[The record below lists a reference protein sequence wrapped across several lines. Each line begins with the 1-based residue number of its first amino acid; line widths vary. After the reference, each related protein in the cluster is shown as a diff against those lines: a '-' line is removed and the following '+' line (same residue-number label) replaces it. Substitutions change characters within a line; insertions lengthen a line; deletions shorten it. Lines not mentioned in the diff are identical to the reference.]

1 MPKRSSGSSEW
12 EPGSG
17 SSDRRRAQLVP
28 TLVRCGNMVW
38 MATWKFVALALKAQ
52 RGWNRIPPA
61 QRRQIIENATKQARK
76 HGPIVAKRA
85 AEIARQVRKGQ

>member
-1 MPKRSSGSSEW
+1 MPKHCSGSSEW
-12 EPGSG
+12 EPESG
-17 SSDRRRAQLVP
+17 SSEHPSEPGRRV
-28 TLVRCGNMVW
+28 VRYGNMVW

-76 HGPIVAKRA
+76 HGPVVAKRA
-85 AEIARQVRKGQ
+85 VEIARQVRKDR